1 MLGNPD
7 KGDTSLWLLVWI
19 FAFVRDLEI
28 NSGFCLEY
36 LLLPIPENEHINCT
50 AVYMDITASAFFKNI
65 INLSGTEN
73 LFLSSLFNKEGPDQ
87 TLCGT

>member
-36 LLLPIPENEHINCT
+36 LLLPIPENSE
-50 AVYMDITASAFFKNI
+50 DWSA
-65 INLSGTEN
+65 INLMERKVLVHRQKATATN
-73 LFLSSLFNKEGPDQ
+73 
-87 TLCGT
+87 T